1 MKMSIIPTNGDQ
13 RGGGEKKKLSVQQIG
28 TAAVT
33 RRGEKEME
41 PKVVVHP
48 QALENSAGGWMLT

>member
-1 MKMSIIPTNGDQ
+1 M
-13 RGGGEKKKLSVQQIG
+13 G
-28 TAAVT
+28 TAVVT
-33 RRGEKEME
+33 LHVEKEME

>member
-1 MKMSIIPTNGDQ
+1 MVTNEEHVG
-13 RGGGEKKKLSVQQIG
+13 RKNKEPSRQQIG
-28 TAAVT
+28 TAVVT
-33 RRGEKEME
+33 RRVEKEMK